1 MQEIVKGTADDI
13 KACAN
18 TCDTYTKKKLVV
30 KILKGPVWE
39 GKLVAFVGKFTK
51 RRGEF
56 EFALSIHTA
65 LGVDAANR
73 AITAVDKTTQEMNAK
88 MDMMMKMFQT
98 FVGPEQKEMARLV
111 FCSLHSV
118 RAERS

>member
-1 MQEIVKGTADDI
+1 
-13 KACAN
+13 
-18 TCDTYTKKKLVV
+18 
-30 KILKGPVWE
+30 
-39 GKLVAFVGKFTK
+39 
-51 RRGEF
+51 
-56 EFALSIHTA
+56 
-65 LGVDAANR
+65 VDAANR

>member
-98 FVGPEQKEMARLV
+98 FVSPEQKEMARLV
-111 FCSLHSV
+111 FCSLYSV
-118 RAERS
+118 RSERS